1 MICRREGQL
10 AQKSDPVS
18 HTLHRSEVHQHLP
31 QNTSLEETGGPTS
44 IRPGKSFQNALRNLG
59 SKNLARCFE
68 TCEKRA
74 CETLGTGPVYD
85 LLPVLAG
92 PGFRQ
97 DSVCPSTR

>member
-1 MICRREGQL
+1 
-10 AQKSDPVS
+10 
-18 HTLHRSEVHQHLP
+18 LP

-85 LLPVLAG
+85 LLPVLAAQAFG
-92 PGFRQ
+92 KTVYVHQPDEAIGAEI
-97 DSVCPSTR
+97 